1 MNSGKIPMRET
12 VFLAIGEI
20 VVSVLTVAVYL
31 ILQKFN
37 YTVVTGVLLGSAV
50 SVLNFIILSISVN
63 RALDNILV
71 GADLPS
77 VSAEE
82 SISDSATDEDT
93 SGTDD
98 AAARFARE
106 NQLKLQNA
114 IKLSYFIRTA
124 TMVLALIV
132 AFVTKKFDLIATLVP
147 LFMFRPILT
156 VSEMLK
162 RKES

>member
-1 MNSGKIPMRET
+1 MRET

>member
-1 MNSGKIPMRET
+1 MRET

-20 VVSVLTVAVYL
+20 IVSALTVAVYF

-82 SISDSATDEDT
+82 SISDTVTDEDT
-93 SGTDD
+93 AGTDD